1 MRTPSLKYNI
11 DLGGRGGGYTGGG
24 GKHVHY
30 ANESVFV
37 ECLIIFVPHCSLDLT
52 AYYID
57 FVSSTNRWNN

>member
-24 GKHVHY
+24 DKHVHY

-37 ECLIIFVPHCSLDLT
+37 KYLIIFVPHCSLDLI
-52 AYYID
+52 A
-57 FVSSTNRWNN
+57 